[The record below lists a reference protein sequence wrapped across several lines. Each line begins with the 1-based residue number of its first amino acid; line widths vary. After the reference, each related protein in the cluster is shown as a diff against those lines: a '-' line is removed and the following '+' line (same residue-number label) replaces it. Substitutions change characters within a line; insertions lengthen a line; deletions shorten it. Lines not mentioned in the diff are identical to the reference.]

1 MAIDPRIR
9 ARRVA
14 VRRAEGRRRLRFLLG
29 AAGLVA
35 LAVGAWGLTRTPL
48 LDLDH
53 IRYEGAAPADM
64 DEVETAAGLHTGTAM
79 FDLDLGAVGR
89 DLTALPWVAT
99 ASAHREW
106 PGTVRVVVEP
116 RIAVAVLGPAEGP
129 AFLVDVEGVLLRP
142 AAADTGLPRVAVD
155 ATVGLG
161 EVQVDALPGI
171 AVAAVLPD
179 DLQRWVEAV
188 TVGGVDESDTRVAL
202 GLDLI
207 GSADATLGSA
217 DFIVDKLTAVRTVL
231 ERVELTC
238 LAEIDVAVADSPVTT
253 RDATCEGESADG
265 AGDDAVDESVDEPVD
280 EPVDVAAGEAVD
292 DGA

>member
-53 IRYEGAAPADM
+53 IRYEGVAPADL
-64 DEVETAAGLHTGTAM
+64 DEVETAADLRTGTGM
-79 FDLDLGAVGR
+79 FDLDLGAVTR
-89 DLTALPWVAT
+89 DVTALPWVAS
-99 ASAHREW
+99 ASAHRDW

-129 AFLVDVEGVLLRP
+129 AFLADAEGVLLRP
-142 AAADTGLPRVAVD
+142 AAADTDLPRVAVV

-161 EVQVDALPGI
+161 EVQADAVPAI
-171 AVAAVLPD
+171 AVAAVLPE
-179 DLQRWVEAV
+179 DLRPWVEAV
-188 TVGGVDESDTRVAL
+188 TVGAVDGSDTRIAL
-202 GLDLI
+202 GLDLV

-217 DFIVDKLTAVRTVL
+217 DFIDDKLTAVRTVL
-231 ERVELTC
+231 ERVDLTC
-238 LAEIDVAVADSPVTT
+238 LDEIDVAVADSPVTT
-253 RDATCEGESADG
+253 RDATCDGDG
-265 AGDDAVDESVDEPVD
+265 ADDGTDDGEDDGVDD
-280 EPVDVAAGEAVD
+280 GVD